1 METVDILKRVR
12 KIEIKTKGLS
22 NQIFSG
28 EYHAAFKGKGMAF
41 SEVREY
47 QMGDEIRDID
57 WNVTARLNAP
67 YVKVFEEERELS
79 VMFLVDLS
87 ASSQFGTQ
95 QALKRH
101 VMTELMA
108 VLAFSAAQNND
119 KIGAIFFS
127 DQIEK
132 FIPPKK
138 GRSHIL
144 RIIREM
150 IDFKPEHHKTD
161 LGHALEYLSRVI
173 KKRSIAFLLS
183 DFKSEPFEKPLK
195 IVARK
200 HDVIALNIEDPAEA
214 ALPDVGFAPLLDQ
227 ETGEVIWTDTSSKKV
242 RQNYLEKEQERK
254 TALNKLFMLSGTDHT
269 TISTTADYVKP
280 LMNLFKQREFKK

>member
-28 EYHAAFKGKGMAF
+28 EYHAAFKGRGMAF

-87 ASSQFGTQ
+87 ASSHFGTQ

-119 KIGAIFFS
+119 KTGAIFFS

-161 LGHALEYLSRVI
+161 IGHALEYLSRVI

-200 HDVIALNIEDPAEA
+200 HDVIALNVEDPAEA

-254 TALNKLFMLSGTDHT
+254 TALSKLFMLSGTDHT
-269 TISTTADYVKP
+269 TISTTSDYVKP